1 MTVIYTMEN
10 MQSVEKIRKSLV
22 EGQSYNVQLVV
33 CEKGR
38 PIQIISGTIKPRLN
52 AMYVKEDKVVEDMDY
67 PFYQGDKLIGKLVF
81 LNGELVLLYNDGSST
96 TVGSCAVHITG
107 NLKF

>member
-1 MTVIYTMEN
+1 
-10 MQSVEKIRKSLV
+10 MQFEKIRKSLV

-38 PIQIISGTIKPRLN
+38 PIQVISGTIKPRLN
-52 AMYVKEDKVVEDMDY
+52 AMYVEEDEVVEDMDY
-67 PFYQGDKLIGKLVF
+67 FFYQGDTLIGKLIF
-81 LNGELVLLYNDGSST
+81 RNEELRLLYNNGRST